1 MEVVI
6 NGIKY
11 QRKEQNILQPKKY
24 SKSFSVL
31 YGIAMMFSAQ
41 GSLGTSRY
49 ERPTPKVDLV
59 KEFEL
64 IQLKKSL
71 LSKKD
76 RDWVVSQFNRNYY
89 AVS

>member
-1 MEVVI
+1 MEIEI

-11 QRKEQNILQPKKY
+11 QQKEQNISQPKKY
-24 SKSFSVL
+24 NKSFSML
-31 YGIAMMFSAQ
+31 YGMAMMFSAQ

-49 ERPTPKVDLV
+49 ERPKPKVNLV

-76 RDWVVSQFNRNYY
+76 RDLVVSQFNRNYY

>member
-1 MEVVI
+1 MQVEI

-11 QRKEQNILQPKKY
+11 QRKEQNISQPKKY
-24 SKSFSVL
+24 SKSFSML
-31 YGIAMMFSAQ
+31 YGMAMMFSAQ

-49 ERPTPKVDLV
+49 ERLTPKVDLI

-76 RDWVVSQFNRNYY
+76 RDWVVSQFNRNFY